1 MEKITTKEQLKESE
15 EKYRTMIEHSND
27 MIWMLDPEGNFL
39 FGNKRAEE
47 ITGFKLKD
55 LKGKSFV
62 PLISQKD
69 LPRIMEIFK
78 KNLMG
83 ETCQYEIDFE
93 SKEGKIL
100 NLLVNTAPIFL
111 KGKIIGT
118 TSFGKDITARKKI
131 EEELRDNEEKYR
143 TMIEHSNDIIWNLDT
158 EGNFLFINK
167 RAEEV
172 TGFKVKDLIGKSFAP
187 LLFEEDLPRTMEI
200 FKKTLEGESCQYEI
214 SFNNKRGKLIHLLVN
229 TAPLFSRE
237 KLIGTTSFGK
247 DITERKKT
255 EKELKDKMYKLEGV
269 KIVNEK
275 RYKKLIEQQVEIIRL
290 KKRLGEKI
298 TKEKEIEEVEE
309 KEKPEDLK

>member
-111 KGKIIGT
+111 KNRMKIW
-118 TSFGKDITARKKI
+118 R
-131 EEELRDNEEKYR
+131 
-143 TMIEHSNDIIWNLDT
+143 
-158 EGNFLFINK
+158 
-167 RAEEV
+167 
-172 TGFKVKDLIGKSFAP
+172 
-187 LLFEEDLPRTMEI
+187 
-200 FKKTLEGESCQYEI
+200 
-214 SFNNKRGKLIHLLVN
+214 
-229 TAPLFSRE
+229 
-237 KLIGTTSFGK
+237 
-247 DITERKKT
+247 
-255 EKELKDKMYKLEGV
+255 
-269 KIVNEK
+269 
-275 RYKKLIEQQVEIIRL
+275 
-290 KKRLGEKI
+290 
-298 TKEKEIEEVEE
+298 
-309 KEKPEDLK
+309 